1 MSTYLW
7 INLLSISIPL
17 LVSFHPRVKLYKKW
31 SRLSIAILLA
41 LIPYIIWDVYFTE
54 KGFWGFNEVYLI
66 GVYILGL
73 PVEEWLFFICI
84 PYACIF
90 THYALLDLNSKR
102 MLKAKSV
109 KYVTMLLLLLFALN
123 AVINYQLAYTLV
135 DMLFAFF
142 ILLIAYLFNKT
153 LLKSFYLTFLVMLI
167 PFIIVNGVLTGTGI
181 ENEVVWYN
189 DLENLGIR
197 FLTIPVED
205 FAYAFSLILLNLL
218 VFERLYKPRNIKTSQ

>member
-7 INLLSISIPL
+7 INLLSISVPL
-17 LVSFHPRVKLYKKW
+17 LVSFHPRVRLYKKW
-31 SRLSIAILLA
+31 NILWIAIILA

-54 KGFWGFNEVYLI
+54 KGFWGFTDAYLL
-66 GVYILGL
+66 GVEILGL
-73 PVEEWLFFICI
+73 PIEEWLFFICI
-84 PYACIF
+84 PYACMF

-109 KYVTMLLLLLFALN
+109 KYLTVVLLLLFAIN
-123 AVINYQLAYTLV
+123 AVVNYQLAYTLI
-135 DMLFAFF
+135 DMAFAFA
-142 ILLIAYLFNKT
+142 ILLLAYLSNKT
-153 LLKSFYLTFLVMLI
+153 LLKSYYLTFIVMLI

-189 DLENLGIR
+189 DLENLGMR
-197 FLTIPVED
+197 FFTIPVED

-218 VFERLYKPRNIKTSQ
+218 IFERLVKRFTIR